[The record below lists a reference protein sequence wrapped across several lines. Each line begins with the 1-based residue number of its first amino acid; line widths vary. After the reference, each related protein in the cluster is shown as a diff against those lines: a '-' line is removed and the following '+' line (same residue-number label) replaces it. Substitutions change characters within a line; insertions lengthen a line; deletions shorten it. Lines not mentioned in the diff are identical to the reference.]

1 MVDFSK
7 KELSELEALQ
17 VFGGSVNEN
26 TNTKCS
32 GNGGTHYVCVNTDCS
47 HGSCTH
53 FDCQNTGCTH
63 NNCVSK
69 ERPTINPGDIRYP
82 ECSCSNQTC

>member
-17 VFGGSVNEN
+17 VYGGSVIN
-26 TNTKCS
+26 TTNNPCS
-32 GNGGTHYVCVNTDCS
+32 GDKGTHYVCLNTDCS

-53 FDCQNTGCTH
+53 VDCQNTRCTH
-63 NNCVSK
+63 NSCISK
-69 ERPTINPGDIRYP
+69 QPIIKPGDTV
-82 ECSCSNQTC
+82 ENTSCLYASCG